1 MSSRHW
7 PKSVQPLPQPR
18 VNLIRTCQTK
28 PLTGDTAPNNTST
41 SPVYCTVLCQTHNHS
56 RVRCTL
62 VPSEGTTYSTR
73 RRSYSDM
80 ISHQKAKWLQL
91 IYQVGKCHRCRR
103 QERTCSNT
111 ARVLIPHQ
119 FSRGTHSP
127 LRPSSRTSLQ
137 VRQSNGRSPMYVAP
151 RQLLAVPPLALLS
164 PRQDGRV

>member
-1 MSSRHW
+1 MIPRLELVRATGRNQCSSMIR
-7 PKSVQPLPQPR
+7 PLSHLR
-18 VNLIRTCQTK
+18 VNLIGTCQTTCV
-28 PLTGDTAPNNTST
+28 LHRTLPNTLILECAVLST
-41 SPVYCTVLCQTHNHS
+41 RL
-56 RVRCTL
+56 
-62 VPSEGTTYSTR
+62 YSTR

-80 ISHQKAKWLQL
+80 ISHQKAKWL